1 MNGFEAHLLDEVPL
15 DFSTLLCPNTVF
27 DIVDPEL
34 ILTHLWV
41 PVFRVVFPVPI
52 RFAIHRCLEIQ
63 RFLKPWKAYMLGD
76 HRVLVYT
83 RDKSPMPP
91 GILAVIEEILPDN
104 LGVRVAEDPA

>member
-1 MNGFEAHLLDEVPL
+1 
-15 DFSTLLCPNTVF
+15 
-27 DIVDPEL
+27 
-34 ILTHLWV
+34 
-41 PVFRVVFPVPI
+41 
-52 RFAIHRCLEIQ
+52 
-63 RFLKPWKAYMLGD
+63 MLGD